1 MVRPILLSGL
11 HYVLI
16 FNLTQIHEIAQAIST
31 EARAL
36 HNQGI
41 GGLDFWAPNIKYAK
55 KYFRLYI
62 SVLHLLT
69 YFYLFFNPI
78 LVLTEIRVGD
88 AIKR

>member
-41 GGLDFWAPNIKYAK
+41 GGLDFWAPNIKYATN
-55 KYFRLYI
+55 I
-62 SVLHLLT
+62 SIALT
-69 YFYLFFNPI
+69 YLFL
-78 LVLTEIRVGD
+78 LVFLSYFSINRDPRWGRNQEVSNH
-88 AIKR
+88 